1 MNKLTKTQTGSMKQ
15 RYLSLE
21 EQYTSERAS
30 ALVPMRAGKHPRK
43 YSLFWDS
50 SSAPSSLSAD
60 LQALQDSPVWPH
72 SGLNLCFSLDLPE
85 CHQLTARVFW
95 LPVQDDLV

>member
-30 ALVPMRAGKHPRK
+30 ALVH
-43 YSLFWDS
+43 
-50 SSAPSSLSAD
+50 
-60 LQALQDSPVWPH
+60 V
-72 SGLNLCFSLDLPE
+72 
-85 CHQLTARVFW
+85 
-95 LPVQDDLV
+95 